1 MNEVENSFRRAWRD
15 MLAGR
20 TYPIN
25 TLFDSDGESPDN
37 GEMPTTR
44 YTTKEAAAYLKV
56 SVERIL
62 DLIEEKRFPGA
73 VKINR
78 RWEIPIEDLENF
90 QYKPTGR
97 PRKKSRR
104 RGNTGTKTGT

>member
-1 MNEVENSFRRAWRD
+1 MGFAMTDRRVH
-15 MLAGR
+15 
-20 TYPIN
+20 
-25 TLFDSDGESPDN
+25 N

-62 DLIEEKRFPGA
+62 DLLEEKRFPGA

-78 RWEIPIEDLENF
+78 RWEIPLEDLEGF
-90 QYKPTGR
+90 EKKPHGR
-97 PRKKSRR
+97 PRKRTRRKSD
-104 RGNTGTKTGT
+104 